1 MGHIL
6 QSQSKRSCLL
16 APKTVAGMIATAKNG
31 CVEANRVAESLL
43 MTEAEECELICCGR
57 FAEKACI
64 EFFSRRFQIRPGII
78 VSRLQQLKK
87 IRRDSPLNSFK
98 IAV

>member
-1 MGHIL
+1 
-6 QSQSKRSCLL
+6 
-16 APKTVAGMIATAKNG
+16 MIAATKNG

-57 FAEKACI
+57 FAEKACV
-64 EFFSRRFQIRPGII
+64 EFFSRKFQIRPGII
-78 VSRLQQLKK
+78 VSRLQRLKK